1 MSVVGVE
8 TGESLTAM
16 ELSEL
21 THAEAAIE
29 RGLASFVEVGEAL
42 ARVRDG
48 RLYRDRHGTFEAYC
62 RDRWGL
68 PRTRAYDIISAA
80 ETASAVSEIS
90 DTPPANE
97 AQAKALR
104 GLPPEQAAETMRA
117 AAEVTGGRVTAAA
130 IAGVRQDREQSAP
143 HAAGAGETGP
153 DAAAVMDPAPAEG
166 YPQNTS
172 PTIPQGEP
180 VSRAVGGA
188 SAPVSSLPPTGGD
201 TGPVPAPAPASV
213 TRLADHR
220 PTPAPSPAPS
230 LAPAPKPVRSGE
242 QQNAEENSRTLASS
256 LIFLL
261 AFQHPTQRD
270 TARIDLRRVPAQPL
284 HHAAPPTPDAEG
296 VVTVLAHSP

>member
-1 MSVVGVE
+1 MSATRMSVVGVE

-117 AAEVTGGRVTAAA
+117 ASDATGGRVTAAA
-130 IAGVRQDREQSAP
+130 IAVVCQDRDDERFAPQSAS
-143 HAAGAGETGP
+143 GGETGP
-153 DAAAVMDPAPAEG
+153 DASASDYPAPAEA
-166 YPQNTS
+166 
-172 PTIPQGEP
+172 
-180 VSRAVGGA
+180 RAWNAWREGRQ
-188 SAPVSSLPPTGGD
+188 LRLIKF
-201 TGPVPAPAPASV
+201 V
-213 TRLADHR
+213 TRPD
-220 PTPAPSPAPS
+220 
-230 LAPAPKPVRSGE
+230 V
-242 QQNAEENSRTLASS
+242 AS
-256 LIFLL
+256 IPE
-261 AFQHPTQRD
+261 A
-270 TARIDLRRVPAQPL
+270 V
-284 HHAAPPTPDAEG
+284 
-296 VVTVLAHSP
+296 